1 MKTKRIASAAAAA
14 ALALSPVQSS
24 AGDALAGGIVGAV
37 IGGLIVHEI
46 HKNKQR
52 PRAAASSRSTK
63 PAVSSGQREANR
75 EVQTALNYFGYNVGT
90 PDGSIGP
97 KSRAGISQY
106 QALMGYPPTGQLT
119 DFERAILTT
128 AYQRAV
134 IGGAATMQMAASHPM
149 GTRGL
154 LLMQRDEMA
163 GLPGA
168 GFGGALAAGGMVAG
182 AGVGMAAATAA
193 APQMQAPAAQGGVPA
208 FGTAP
213 AVPAA
218 PAPGALPNFFGS
230 GTTMVSLASHCNK
243 VSLLTNTNGGFVTA
257 ASMTDPVFAMSEQF
271 CLARTYAMAQGDE
284 LAAKVPGA
292 TPQQIA
298 QQCEGLAPAMQD
310 HVAALS
316 LQDRDTVLQS
326 VSGFVLGSG
335 MAPAQLAA
343 TARICLGSGYTTDNM
358 DVAIGSALL
367 LTVLGE
373 KGYAELLGHHLGQGF
388 GASQRADLALSWYEM
403 GLDAAGPGGV
413 TVFAPGMPDRAGLIR
428 KAAFTLGGK
437 PDKAALEPAPAV
449 PVFAVPAAPAAPAQ
463 TAAAAPAPAI
473 EPASQVAAVPAA
485 TPVAAGGEPV
495 VRSGVDALPLLAR
508 LPFLALGN

>member
-1 MKTKRIASAAAAA
+1 MKTKRIASAAVAA
-14 ALALSPVQSS
+14 ALALSPVQST

-37 IGGLIVHEI
+37 IGGLIVHEM

-52 PRAAASSRSTK
+52 PRAATTSSRSAGK

-119 DFERAILTT
+119 DFERSVLVA
-128 AYQRAV
+128 AYQRGM

-168 GFGGALAAGGMVAG
+168 GFGAPGVAAGAVAG
-182 AGVGMAAATAA
+182 AGVAAAGLPAFGA
-193 APQMQAPAAQGGVPA
+193 APQQ
-208 FGTAP
+208 
-213 AVPAA
+213 PAA
-218 PAPGALPNFFGS
+218 PAAPALPNFFG
-230 GTTMVSLASHCNK
+230 GAATMVSLASHCNK

-257 ASMTDPVFAMSEQF
+257 ASMTDPVFALSEQF
-271 CLARTYAMAQGDE
+271 CLARSYAMAQGDE
-284 LAAKVPGA
+284 LIAKVPGT
-292 TPQQIA
+292 TPQQVA
-298 QQCEGLAPAMQD
+298 EQCKALGPAMQD

-316 LQDRDTVLQS
+316 LQDRDAVLQG
-326 VSGFVLGSG
+326 VSGFVLSSG
-335 MAPAQLAA
+335 MQPAQLSA
-343 TARICLGSGYTTDNM
+343 TARICLGSGYTTDAQ
-358 DVAIGSALL
+358 DVALGSALL

-373 KGYAELLGHHLGQGF
+373 KGYAELVGHHLAQGF
-388 GASQRADLALSWYEM
+388 GATQRPDLALQWYETS
-403 GLDAAGPGGV
+403 LDAGGSAL
-413 TVFAPGMPDRAGLIR
+413 FAPGMPERAALIR

-437 PDKAALEPAPAV
+437 ADKAAADPAPVVPVLAVPAPAAEPAPQ
-449 PVFAVPAAPAAPAQ
+449 AAMQ
-463 TAAAAPAPAI
+463 TASAAEPPARTG
-473 EPASQVAAVPAA
+473 VA
-485 TPVAAGGEPV
+485 
-495 VRSGVDALPLLAR
+495 ALPLAAR
-508 LPFLALGN
+508 LPFMVFGN